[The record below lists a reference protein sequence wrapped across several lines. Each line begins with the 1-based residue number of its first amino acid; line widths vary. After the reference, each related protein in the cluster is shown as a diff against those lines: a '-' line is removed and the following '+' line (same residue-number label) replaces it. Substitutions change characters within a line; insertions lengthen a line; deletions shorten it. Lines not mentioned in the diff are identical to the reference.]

1 MLGRFAILAL
11 SLALL
16 GGSLPT
22 TRAADRIWTGLVLA
36 TTEEPPKPPSEGL
49 EPYVDQIHEVFGYN
63 TYYLLEDDKEKIL
76 AGTEE
81 WVVPTKRFFL
91 KMRVRGRTEAA
102 YQVGLELYADDRFI
116 LTSDVELARDAPL
129 FIRGPQWGKG
139 RLIFILEVR

>member
-1 MLGRFAILAL
+1 M
-11 SLALL
+11 
-16 GGSLPT
+16 
-22 TRAADRIWTGLVLA
+22 LA
-36 TTEEPPKPPSEGL
+36 TTEEPAKPPTEGL
-49 EPYVDQIHEVFGYN
+49 EPYVEQIREIFGHN
-63 TYYLLEDDKEKIL
+63 TYYLIEDDKEKIL
-76 AGTEE
+76 KGTEE

-91 KMRVRGRTEAA
+91 KLRCYGRTESA